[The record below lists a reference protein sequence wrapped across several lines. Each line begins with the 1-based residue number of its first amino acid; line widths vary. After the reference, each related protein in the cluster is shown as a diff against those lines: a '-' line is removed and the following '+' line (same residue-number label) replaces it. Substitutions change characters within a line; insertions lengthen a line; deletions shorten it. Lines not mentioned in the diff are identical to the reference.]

1 MQFVQAETIQLV
13 KMYPQ
18 NLYVWKLESIA
29 KHVGSIHCTVR
40 LNNSTL
46 RVEFGGT
53 SMNLVQFFKNVSRE
67 MKKVS
72 WPKGRELT
80 SYTITVI
87 STVVFVALFFTVI
100 DLGISE
106 ILSSFF
112 E

>member
-1 MQFVQAETIQLV
+1 M
-13 KMYPQ
+13 K
-18 NLYVWKLESIA
+18 
-29 KHVGSIHCTVR
+29 
-40 LNNSTL
+40 
-46 RVEFGGT
+46 
-53 SMNLVQFFKNVSRE
+53 LVQFFKNVSRE

-80 SYTITVI
+80 SYTVTVI